1 MSSKYLCLLLSA
13 GILLKPFS
21 AEKRNDNSDP
31 ETNDR
36 RGKQFSFFQVIQF
49 PNEACNGTGTG
60 SGTCYTGQECTTRNG
75 ASIGPCANGFGVCC
89 AFSISCGGTSAE
101 NLTVFTD
108 ANIPTGMG
116 DCTVR
121 ICPANDNI
129 CQLRL
134 DFDRFQISGPSTIT
148 TSVTQIQNGQAG
160 ALGTENSEVSQ
171 CNMDRFE
178 VSSGSGVRPPIIC
191 GLNTG
196 QHVFVDADSVCN
208 ALSFQFG
215 PTTTMRTFQI
225 RVTQYACDSPN
236 LAPSGCTQFFTN
248 PSGTVQTF
256 NFGNGH
262 LADQNQVMC
271 VRQTQ
276 NSCRI
281 CWTTAMAIDFDVS
294 GSATSGIGGGVG
306 PTLSGV
312 TSCCAPN
319 TAGNNLQGLDC
330 LSLPL
335 AENAAGTAN
344 ARSRFCG
351 RKAGLSS
358 VAVINLTICSRS
370 SPFRAVFRSNGFE
383 VTDSVV
389 TPVLATS
396 ESTNKDNGVKLI
408 YFQDSV
414 N

>member
-196 QHVFVDADSVCN
+196 QHVWSHNNHEDIPDS
-208 ALSFQFG
+208 G
-215 PTTTMRTFQI
+215 
-225 RVTQYACDSPN
+225 
-236 LAPSGCTQFFTN
+236 
-248 PSGTVQTF
+248 
-256 NFGNGH
+256 
-262 LADQNQVMC
+262 
-271 VRQTQ
+271 
-276 NSCRI
+276 
-281 CWTTAMAIDFDVS
+281 
-294 GSATSGIGGGVG
+294 
-306 PTLSGV
+306 
-312 TSCCAPN
+312 
-319 TAGNNLQGLDC
+319 
-330 LSLPL
+330 
-335 AENAAGTAN
+335 
-344 ARSRFCG
+344 
-351 RKAGLSS
+351 
-358 VAVINLTICSRS
+358 RS